1 MQFNEIRQKYPEYSD
16 MSDEDFAN
24 KFHKKFYSDM
34 DFSSFA
40 SKVGY
45 TKEQPEQSGYAN
57 FVNSLPRPVQGAIG
71 GFEALGSMALSTPS
85 IIEGFGRKV
94 YSHLTSDGT
103 EEEKRQK
110 ALEAASNTFIPSVHA
125 KSEMGKV
132 GEELLGLIPQK
143 VIESAGNLGAE
154 FVRGQTFLND
164 PTLKNTG
171 QVEQKH
177 GKEGIEAGRTF
188 GELLAEGAMLEPIVS
203 GGVKAVKNFNKPKEL
218 SPELKAVQEEMRKQA
233 EEQVKQ
239 TRPKELPYFPEN
251 KEPILVDSAGEAV
264 PMSQAHSLEL
274 FKRAAEEQQRKASL
288 EQPLEFEQV
297 KQPYEPTLIEG
308 QASRVEEGIPYKQEV
323 GFDSINNRIEN
334 IKQDEIN
341 STWEQYKQQQLA
353 EQAQAKETAWQR
365 AEAAKE
371 PLTLEPS
378 QGSSLLEK
386 FSNDRTTNR
395 PSPNAGKFGQRGAI
409 NPEVF
414 AEGFRKIKDVVKK
427 GLEGVRLE
435 AHNKNGVFYVTAKD
449 WAGKDVAEVQFLKH
463 GDNIESGFTI
473 VDKKQYQGKG
483 LPEEMYK
490 FASELGNDIRASDHQ
505 TPSGNFMWDRFIENK
520 LAEKT
525 PTGQRMIAKGQR
537 GSIGFFG
544 KESYEKFAERVRKE
558 IPEAPESAIK
568 AVWEKQQK
576 QQQISVTGTSP
587 DKQQAL
593 NKLPWYKKMNEAF
606 LPVENVSKA
615 IEELSGYKND
625 ISYSPAVDKLTSGGV
640 VQAALKNNRV
650 VTVGVDLVN
659 GLKKN
664 AEIKTNEALLGR
676 DGILTQRQ
684 HIEKTVGPKQ
694 FQSDFLEYVKS
705 SLDPEYKPTY
715 SQAGRSWVE
724 NLQKKQSEILS
735 RWNDVRQQ
743 LGLKPVKELDNYF
756 SLMRE
761 GPFGFTLKAPT
772 GRVINGVAETEL
784 VSFVRERTKGSAQ
797 RAYEYYKNNLPEGWE
812 LSNVEYHT
820 AYERAPFNKKARG
833 EQLAMQDLAAILG
846 DDNVH
851 VQKATDMYNK
861 YLQQEAKNTAGAS
874 AREKYRAGIEGAK
887 GTKEWMTPAE
897 NVKEGMESIETYF
910 RQIND
915 QIASLEAANQLQKI
929 INDKSI
935 EAPNAKALIQDYY
948 DHAFNRVDRI
958 TDSMKGLTKWY
969 EQTTGTDIGLTING
983 IRMTKNALMKM
994 TLGFGNVGFLAT
1006 SLIQPFQAMPPMFG
1020 YLKDI
1025 GAKGNAS
1032 IAMVQGL
1039 GDAMSFFGE
1048 QYAGKQKVKF
1058 KDKLTASIWDYASK
1072 NHITAAHLLEKPTEY
1087 TNPTMSNLAKVAEKL
1102 SSREMTVFE
1111 GATRMMAFSGF
1122 TRFLVDSGMPLD
1134 MALKSAEK
1142 VVEFVMVSYELHNK
1156 PRMYSHMGVLGELSS
1171 SLRTYQHNNLGQQA
1185 FYLKE
1190 AMKGNARWA
1199 IVQQLVNIAIFGGL
1213 LGLPF
1218 MADFDGIV
1226 DGYNKI
1232 SGSKI
1237 TTPTEFIITRF
1248 PQAISVGGL
1257 SALTGKDFHSRL
1269 GMPNVVP
1276 DSAVEGLFPL
1286 ASKPVNMITTG
1297 AEFVSNPTVEN
1308 FGQFAKQPISSLQGT
1323 MEHFLLS
1330 DKTEDGKM
1338 LLRNKKTHTE
1348 AIRTPTEST
1357 IRVATGFK
1365 PLRETLESKENY
1377 LAKKDDQY
1385 RSKKLE
1391 SISEDIKHNIAE
1403 IISAKQRGHEF
1414 RVNAAKQ
1421 RNQKLA
1427 QRYMQLGGTEE
1438 GLDKLVDDFAI
1449 GRSATTPLQHREA
1462 HAAQQDSLMNIFKL
1476 NKLKELQQQND

>member
-1 MQFNEIRQKYPEYSD
+1 MNDLSWIDSLSE
-16 MSDEDFAN
+16 DEAGAIL
-24 KFHKKFYSDM
+24 KFKKQGIDSL
-34 DFSSFA
+34 SEEEAGLVLPHA
-40 SKVGY
+40 SKLKGN
-45 TKEQPEQSGYAN
+45 KQPS
-57 FVNSLPRPVQGAIG
+57 FTDKIVNSDLFTGTTGLAAGLADLAVGVPKMIVSGIAAPVRAAIHGDLPYQRQVAA
-71 GFEALGSMALSTPS
+71 EATENIFGTPS
-85 IIEGFGRKV
+85 EGLIKLGIPERFVKNTLPQKILNAPFEGI
-94 YSHLTSDGT
+94 G
-103 EEEKRQK
+103 K
-110 ALEAASNTFIPSVHA
+110 ALDYGT
-125 KSEMGKV
+125 
-132 GEELLGLIPQK
+132 
-143 VIESAGNLGAE
+143 
-154 FVRGQTFLND
+154 
-164 PTLKNTG
+164 
-171 QVEQKH
+171 
-177 GKEGIEAGRTF
+177 EGIEKATGSKSVAETARMLADVGLIAAPIPGLKAAKKASAKVLDKFIKPENIEEIRSGDVYSATKARQEDIQALREF
-188 GELLAEGAMLEPIVS
+188 ENTRALDRETEAQIAEILQKEKEKLPEETTTHGAQLDLFRETPEEIIARQREQAKAEAEGILRDAQGEQGDLFLGQGKEPVESIIPKDS
-203 GGVKAVKNFNKPKEL
+203 KPAEIDAAWAEREAEQKRLFDEDAQRF
-218 SPELKAVQEEMRKQA
+218 AVQQ
-233 EEQVKQ
+233 
-239 TRPKELPYFPEN
+239 
-251 KEPILVDSAGEAV
+251 
-264 PMSQAHSLEL
+264 
-274 FKRAAEEQQRKASL
+274 
-288 EQPLEFEQV
+288 
-297 KQPYEPTLIEG
+297 
-308 QASRVEEGIPYKQEV
+308 
-323 GFDSINNRIEN
+323 
-334 IKQDEIN
+334 
-341 STWEQYKQQQLA
+341 
-353 EQAQAKETAWQR
+353 
-365 AEAAKE
+365 E

-395 PSPNAGKFGQRGAI
+395 PSPNELP
-409 NPEVF
+409 PELQGVQ
-414 AEGFRKIKDVVKK
+414 ELYSGFDVKRLVTDLNNIFDKVAPK
-427 GLEGVRLE
+427 TLDEFIIAAKQAGLETNQE
-435 AHNKNGVFYVTAKD
+435 IY
-449 WAGKDVAEVQFLKH
+449 
-463 GDNIESGFTI
+463 
-473 VDKKQYQGKG
+473 KKIY
-483 LPEEMYK
+483 E
-490 FASELGNDIRASDHQ
+490 NQ
-505 TPSGNFMWDRFIENK
+505 TK
-520 LAEKT
+520 
-525 PTGQRMIAKGQR
+525 
-537 GSIGFFG
+537 
-544 KESYEKFAERVRKE
+544 
-558 IPEAPESAIK
+558 
-568 AVWEKQQK
+568 QK
-576 QQQISVTGTSP
+576 QQQSISVRGVTP
-587 DKQQAL
+587 QVQQTL
-593 NKLPWYKKMNEAF
+593 NNIPWFKKLNEAF

-625 ISYSPAVDKLTSGGV
+625 ISYSPAIDKLTSGGV

-664 AEIKTNEALLGR
+664 SEIKTNEALLGR

-694 FQSDFLEYVKS
+694 FQSDFMEYVKS

-724 NLQKKQSEILS
+724 NLQKKKSEILS

-743 LGLKPVKELDNYF
+743 LGLKPVKELDNHF

-784 VSFVRERTKGSAQ
+784 VAFVRERTKGSAQ

-833 EQLAMQDLAAILG
+833 EQLAMQDLASILG

-861 YLQQEAKNTAGAS
+861 YLQQEARDTAGAS

-910 RQIND
+910 RQVND

-994 TLGFGNVGFLAT
+994 TLGFGNVGYLAT
-1006 SLIQPFQAMPPMFG
+1006 QLIQPFQAMLPMFG
-1020 YLKDI
+1020 YLKDM

-1087 TNPTMSNLAKVAEKL
+1087 TNQTMSTLAKVGEKL
-1102 SSREMTVFE
+1102 SSREMMVFE

-1122 TRFLVDSGMPLD
+1122 TRFLVDAGMPLD
-1134 MALKSAEK
+1134 LALKSADR
-1142 VVEFVMVSYELHNK
+1142 VVEFTMGSYELHNK
-1156 PRMYSHMGVLGELSS
+1156 PRGYSHMGLVGELVST
-1171 SLRTYQHNNLGQQA
+1171 LRTYQHNNLGQQA

-1190 AMKGNARWA
+1190 AVKGNARGA
-1199 IVQQLVNIAIFGGL
+1199 IVQQLSNIAIFGGL

-1232 SGSKI
+1232 SGAKI

-1286 ASKPVNMITTG
+1286 ASKVTNTVSTG
-1297 AEFVSNPTVEN
+1297 ADFISNPTVEN

-1348 AIRTPTEST
+1348 AIRTPTESA

-1385 RSKKLE
+1385 RSEKLK
-1391 SISEDIKHNIAE
+1391 SISEDIKQNIAE
-1403 IISAKQRGHEF
+1403 IMSAKQRGHEF

-1438 GLDKLVDDFAI
+1438 GLDKLVNEFAI
-1449 GRSATTPLQHREA
+1449 GRSATTPLQRREIQ
-1462 HAAQQDSLMNIFKL
+1462 AAQQDSLMNIFKL

>member
-71 GFEALGSMALSTPS
+71 GFEALGSMALSTLS
-85 IIEGFGRKV
+85 MVEGFGRKV
-94 YSHLTSDGT
+94 HSHLTSDGT

-125 KSEMGKV
+125 KSEMGKA

-188 GELLAEGAMLEPIVS
+188 GELLAEGIMLKPIVS

-218 SPELKAVQEEMRKQA
+218 SPELKAIQEEIQKQA
-233 EEQVKQ
+233 EEQAKQ
-239 TRPKELPYFPEN
+239 VSKTKLPEETTTHGAQLDLFRETPEEIVARQREQAKAEAEGILRDAQGEQGDLFIGQG
-251 KEPILVDSAGEAV
+251 KEPVESIIPKDSKPAEID
-264 PMSQAHSLEL
+264 
-274 FKRAAEEQQRKASL
+274 AAWAARE
-288 EQPLEFEQV
+288 
-297 KQPYEPTLIEG
+297 
-308 QASRVEEGIPYKQEV
+308 
-323 GFDSINNRIEN
+323 
-334 IKQDEIN
+334 
-341 STWEQYKQQQLA
+341 A
-353 EQAQAKETAWQR
+353 EQKRLFDEDAQRFAVQQ
-365 AEAAKE
+365 E

-395 PSPNAGKFGQRGAI
+395 PSPNAGKFGQGGAI

-414 AEGFRKIKDVVKK
+414 VDGFNKVKDVVKE
-427 GLEGVRLE
+427 GLKGVRLN
-435 AHNKNGVFYVTAKD
+435 AHTKNGVFYVTAKD
-449 WAGKDVAEVQFLKH
+449 WAGKDIGEVQFLKQ

-473 VDKKQYQGKG
+473 VDKDQYKGKG

-490 FASELGNDIRASDHQ
+490 FAAELGNDIRASDHQ

-525 PTGQRMIAKGQR
+525 PSGQRMIAKGQR

-558 IPEAPESAIK
+558 IPDAPESAIK

-576 QQQISVTGTSP
+576 QQQISVTVTSP

-593 NKLPWYKKMNEAF
+593 NKLPWFKKLNEAF

-625 ISYSPAVDKLTSGGV
+625 ISYSPAIDKLTSGGV

-664 AEIKTNEALLGR
+664 SEINTNEALLGR
-676 DGILTQRQ
+676 EGILTQRQ
-684 HIEKTVGPKQ
+684 HIEKTIGPKQ
-694 FQSDFLEYVKS
+694 FQSDFLEYIKS

-756 SLMRE
+756 SLLRE

-772 GRVINGVAETEL
+772 GRVINDVAETKL

-820 AYERAPFNKKARG
+820 SYERAPFNKKARG
-833 EQLAMQDLAAILG
+833 EQLAMQDLASILG

-910 RQIND
+910 RQVND

-929 INDKSI
+929 INAKSI

-969 EQTTGTDIGLTING
+969 EQTTGTDVGLTING

-994 TLGFGNVGFLAT
+994 TLGFGNPAFLAT
-1006 SLIQPFQAMPPMFG
+1006 QLIQPFQAMPPMFG
-1020 YLKDI
+1020 YLKDT

-1048 QYAGKQKVKF
+1048 QYTNKQKVKF
-1058 KDKLTASIWDYASK
+1058 QDKLTASIWDYASK

-1087 TNPTMSNLAKVAEKL
+1087 TNPTMSNLAKVGEKL

-1134 MALKSAEK
+1134 IALKSADRMT
-1142 VVEFVMVSYELHNK
+1142 EFTMTSYELHNK

-1190 AMKGNARWA
+1190 AAKGNTRGA
-1199 IVQQLVNIAIFGGL
+1199 IVQQLANIAIFGGL

-1218 MADFDGIV
+1218 MADIDGIV
-1226 DGYNKI
+1226 DGFNKLT
-1232 SGSKI
+1232 GSKI
-1237 TTPTEFIITRF
+1237 TTPTEAIITKF

-1338 LLRNKKTHTE
+1338 LLRNKKTNTE
-1348 AIRTPTEST
+1348 AIRTHTESA
-1357 IRVATGFK
+1357 IRVATGFR

-1385 RSKKLE
+1385 RSEKLK
-1391 SISEDIKHNIAE
+1391 SISEDIKQNIAE
-1403 IISAKQRGHEF
+1403 IMSAKQRGHEF

-1449 GRSATTPLQHREA
+1449 GRSATTPLQRREA
-1462 HAAQQDSLMNIFKL
+1462 QAAQQDSLMNIFKL